1 MNKKLKSLK
10 LQNRKK
16 LNILLLKLFT
26 MMTKII
32 ASGWNQVKQIQ
43 KNFLKLE
50 QRIKINGINQNF

>member
-1 MNKKLKSLK
+1 MNKKLKFLK

-16 LNILLLKLFT
+16 LKILLLKLFT

-32 ASGWNQVKQIQ
+32 ASGWNKVKQIQ

-50 QRIKINGINQNF
+50 QRIKIYGINQNF

>member
-1 MNKKLKSLK
+1 MNKKLKFLK

-26 MMTKII
+26 MMNKII
-32 ASGWNQVKQIQ
+32 ASGWNKVKQIL

-50 QRIKINGINQNF
+50 QRKKINGINQNF